1 MTDETDQG
9 PPRRRTGIAVAAAT
23 LALGLGALGAAATGA
38 FAGGGDSG
46 DAPTTG
52 ATTFAQDAA
61 TTPGAQQ
68 GTAPDRDDCPGG
80 GQEGGGAQGG
90 EGAQGSSTTPS

>member
-1 MTDETDQG
+1 MTDETDRPG

-46 DAPTTG
+46 GTPTTE

-61 TTPGAQQ
+61 TTPAQQ
-68 GTAPDRDDCPGG
+68 RTAPDRGDCPGG
-80 GQEGGGAQGG
+80 GGDGGQGG